1 MRQMMATICVL
12 AALGAPGFAQTDSV
26 TDAVTNA
33 VTGSLT
39 EAWQD
44 LRDRCADAVLS
55 GEMLNVAGLD
65 ARLPDFFFDVVEDDL
80 FFGPRIELSFT
91 APGRRT
97 VPTGVWGTDGGPFEL
112 WLTEY
117 PTRAGFRAICEVRGA
132 PGTALAAE
140 DIAAVR
146 AAFQAVDADE
156 QTVSREGLTA
166 FRLTEKNARGCPVV
180 TSFSTRSEFRSTVS
194 EAAGHPDCGGPSL
207 ATDVITPHGVLP
219 PSAGG

>member
-1 MRQMMATICVL
+1 MATICVL
-12 AALGAPGFAQTDSV
+12 GALGAPGFAQTDSV
-26 TDAVTNA
+26 TDAETNT

-97 VPTGVWGTDGGPFEL
+97 VPTGVWGTP
-112 WLTEY
+112 
-117 PTRAGFRAICEVRGA
+117 PA
-132 PGTALAAE
+132 PDSARSARCVARLA
-140 DIAAVR
+140 R
-146 AAFQAVDADE
+146 LSLLR
-156 QTVSREGLTA
+156 TSR
-166 FRLTEKNARGCPVV
+166 RCARR
-180 TSFSTRSEFRSTVS
+180 FKRSTQ
-194 EAAGHPDCGGPSL
+194 PSSRFH
-207 ATDVITPHGVLP
+207 AKG
-219 PSAGG
+219 